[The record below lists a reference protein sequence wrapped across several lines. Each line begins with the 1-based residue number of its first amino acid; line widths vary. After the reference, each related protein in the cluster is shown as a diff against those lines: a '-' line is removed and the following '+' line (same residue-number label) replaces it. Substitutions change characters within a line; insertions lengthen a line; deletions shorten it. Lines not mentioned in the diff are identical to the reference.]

1 VSPTPASQGAEV
13 VEVVEAVVLL
23 APSGAVLVVD
33 VVELPV
39 DELDVLFGAVVV
51 VVLVVVVVD
60 AVLVTVVVGV
70 VVDTAVVVLAFL
82 FAEPP
87 KNVDDWP
94 LPVIERPDSSSGTVM
109 RTTTIAKASRP
120 VPIASSHRGCQLVGV
135 AGVDSSRVWGG
146 AVSVERS
153 PELPCC
159 ESRGD
164 DGESLGAG
172 RPEVSRSGFSCAG
185 VVSCGA
191 AVVCSWAG
199 SV

>member
-1 VSPTPASQGAEV
+1 
-13 VEVVEAVVLL
+13 VVL
-23 APSGAVLVVD
+23 

-51 VVLVVVVVD
+51 VVLVLVVVD

-70 VVDTAVVVLAFL
+70 VVTAVVVLAFVVV

-94 LPVIERPDSSSGTVM
+94 LPVIERPDSRSGTVK
-109 RTTTIAKASRP
+109 RTTTIAKAIRP
-120 VPIASSHRGCQLVGV
+120 VPIASSHRGCQEVGV
-135 AGVDSSRVWGG
+135 GEVDSSRVWGG

-153 PELPCC
+153 PELSCC
-159 ESRGD
+159 VSRDG

-172 RPEVSRSGFSCAG
+172 SAEASRSGFSCAG

-191 AVVCSWAG
+191 TVVCSWAG

>member
-1 VSPTPASQGAEV
+1 V
-13 VEVVEAVVLL
+13 
-23 APSGAVLVVD
+23 VLVVD

-70 VVDTAVVVLAFL
+70 VVVTAVVLLAFVVM

-87 KNVDDWP
+87 KNVDGWP
-94 LPVIERPDSSSGTVM
+94 LPVIERPDSRSGTVK
-109 RTTTIAKASRP
+109 RTTTIAKAIRP
-120 VPIASSHRGCQLVGV
+120 VPIASSQRGCQVVGV
-135 AGVDSSRVWGG
+135 GGVDSSRVWGG

-159 ESRGD
+159 DSPDGDGESRGAARA
-164 DGESLGAG
+164 EL
-172 RPEVSRSGFSCAG
+172 SRSGFSCAG

-191 AVVCSWAG
+191 TVVCSRAG